1 MFLLQNDLLCMIRG
15 HKRRRTC
22 VGTYSPL
29 RSHSPHLALLPVVLP
44 FLRPLQQ
51 ALHVF
56 LLQNDLLCIIR
67 GHEQKDGF
75 EFGKAGPKYFFPA
88 IISAF
93 SAPNYTDR

>member
-1 MFLLQNDLLCMIRG
+1 M
-15 HKRRRTC
+15 
-22 VGTYSPL
+22 
-29 RSHSPHLALLPVVLP
+29 
-44 FLRPLQQ
+44 
-51 ALHVF
+51 F